1 MGANGAVTPTQ
12 GGILVLDFGSQFAQ
26 LIARRVRELNVHS
39 ELIAFDTPLSEI
51 LARNPAG
58 IILSGS
64 PSSVYDADGPK
75 PDPGLWESG
84 LPILGICYGV
94 QLMAQQL
101 GGEVG
106 PSAHREYGPADIR
119 IGDQSNLLL
128 AGVAGD
134 GGALGSG

>member
-51 LARNPAG
+51 VARNPAG

-64 PSSVYDADGPK
+64 PSSVYDVDGPK
-75 PDPGLWESG
+75 PDPALW
-84 LPILGICYGV
+84 
-94 QLMAQQL
+94 
-101 GGEVG
+101 GE
-106 PSAHREYGPADIR
+106 RPADL
-119 IGDQSNLLL
+119 GHLLRR
-128 AGVAGD
+128 AAD
-134 GGALGSG
+134 GAAARR